1 MKICGGHAAP
11 ARRKGTQDITAYV
24 IVSVVHYLVVAVG
37 FGLVAFLI
45 YHDKRWIPMLVA
57 TVVIALLCQSSYSSR
72 THATCPLCGHEFVVQ
87 EHEKCE

>member
-11 ARRKGTQDITAYV
+11 ARRKEGMQDITAYV

-45 YHDKRWIPMLVA
+45 YHDKSWIPMLVA
-57 TVVIALLCQSSYSSR
+57 TVVIALL
-72 THATCPLCGHEFVVQ
+72 
-87 EHEKCE
+87 